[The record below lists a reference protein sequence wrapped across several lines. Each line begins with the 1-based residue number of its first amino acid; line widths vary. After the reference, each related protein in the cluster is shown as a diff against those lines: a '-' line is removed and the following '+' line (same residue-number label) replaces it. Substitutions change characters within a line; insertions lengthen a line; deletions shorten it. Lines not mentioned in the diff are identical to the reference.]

1 MPYTSAE
8 ARQELLDALAG
19 VTDDIGVALGALGDA
34 YEQLDETTADHLEEL
49 LFAPVQ
55 AAYGRAKRTQG
66 EFADRHDMARPAS
79 ATAPPLAPSRGVRAF
94 VDAAVD
100 AVQRADMSLAALQD
114 SMMPVEVGDAELRA
128 GMAEV
133 RRQLA
138 DVPARAREFVRRL
151 GR

>member
-8 ARQELLDALAG
+8 ARQELLDALAA

-66 EFADRHDMARPAS
+66 EFADRHGMARPAS
-79 ATAPPLAPSRGVRAF
+79 ATAAPLAPSRGVRAF

-138 DVPARAREFVRRL
+138 GVPASAREFVRRL

>member
-8 ARQELLDALAG
+8 ARQELLDALAA

-34 YEQLDETTADHLEEL
+34 YEQLDEATADHLEEL

-66 EFADRHDMARPAS
+66 EFADRHGMARPES
-79 ATAPPLAPSRGVRAF
+79 ATPAPGAPSRGVRAF

-100 AVQRADMSLAALQD
+100 AVQRADTSLAALQD
-114 SMMPVEVGDAELRA
+114 SLMPVEVGDAELRA

-138 DVPARAREFVRRL
+138 GVPASAREFVRRL

>member
-8 ARQELLDALAG
+8 ARQELLDALAA

-34 YEQLDETTADHLEEL
+34 YEQLDEATADHLEEL

-66 EFADRHDMARPAS
+66 EFADRHGMTRPES
-79 ATAPPLAPSRGVRAF
+79 ATPAPGAPSRGVRAF

-100 AVQRADMSLAALQD
+100 AVQRADTSLAALQD
-114 SMMPVEVGDAELRA
+114 SLMPVEVGDAELRA

-138 DVPARAREFVRRL
+138 GVPASAREFVRRL